1 MIGYTS
7 NNSLNERDCFNPFK
21 ITAKHDDGGQG
32 IISMV
37 PFRGYNGISASI
49 VKSFDGY
56 YPTIMP
62 HHKYLKIQINI
73 KCDLVLCIRINYGAM
88 HRKEV

>member
-1 MIGYTS
+1 MMIGYTS

-37 PFRGYNGISASI
+37 PFII
-49 VKSFDGY
+49 D
-56 YPTIMP
+56 P
-62 HHKYLKIQINI
+62 HLEQETFFQK
-73 KCDLVLCIRINYGAM
+73 D
-88 HRKEV
+88 